1 MTPPKRLFALALFAV
16 LALAMMSMAP
26 TAMAKP
32 GAAKVRSLHG
42 TVSAVARDHRSFRIR
57 RAGKA
62 SVRIRTTRST
72 KRAKGVRLKKGQALR
87 VRARHTRKGWIA
99 TKIVVVRAAPRG
111 GDDTGDNETGTGD
124 NPGADDDPAF
134 NDDEDTEADDPEG
147 DNDPADDFWITEGE
161 DPGARG

>member
-1 MTPPKRLFALALFAV
+1 MTPPKRLFAPTLFAV

-42 TVSAVARDHRSFRIR
+42 TVSAVARNHHSFRMR

-62 SVRIRTTRST
+62 SVRIRTTRAT
-72 KRAKGVRLKKGQALR
+72 KLAKGVRLKKGQALR
-87 VRARHTRKGWIA
+87 VRARHTRKGWVA

-111 GDDTGDNETGTGD
+111 GDDTGTGD
-124 NPGADDDPAF
+124 NPGAGDGPGFDDDEGSET
-134 NDDEDTEADDPEG
+134 DEGEG
-147 DNDPADDFWITEGE
+147 DNDPADNFWITEGE

>member
-1 MTPPKRLFALALFAV
+1 V

-111 GDDTGDNETGTGD
+111 GDDTGTGD
-124 NPGADDDPAF
+124 NPGAGDGPGFDDDEESET
-134 NDDEDTEADDPEG
+134 DEGEG
-147 DNDPADDFWITEGE
+147 DNDPADDFWITG
-161 DPGARG
+161 

>member
-1 MTPPKRLFALALFAV
+1 MTPPKRLFAPALFAV

-32 GAAKVRSLHG
+32 GAAKVRSLNG

-111 GDDTGDNETGTGD
+111 GDGTG
-124 NPGADDDPAF
+124 PGPGGGNDPAF
-134 NDDEDTEADDPEG
+134 DDEDTPADE
-147 DNDPADDFWITEGE
+147 DPAGE
-161 DPGARG
+161 DGSMVDDNPAEDGDLPDQDG